1 MRQPS
6 VLGIVSYKVFPA
18 QMGGQKCV
26 VDFYRHLANV
36 TKVVLAVHKDNPP
49 STDDWQQPS
58 YPIMHH
64 HKKGPANLLNLFRLR
79 KIIQTQQI
87 DLICIEH
94 SYLGWLGILLR
105 WLTHKPFVI
114 RSHNI
119 EAHRFRDMQKAWWPI
134 YQWYE
139 KQVHRRADLNFFI
152 TEEDRQW
159 AMHHW
164 QLSENKCTVIS
175 YGTTISGTIPEA
187 VRLAARIRLLKENNL
202 PADTRLFLFSGTLD
216 YLPNTD
222 ALRIIISE
230 LLPLLQA
237 TQIPFRVFIC
247 GRFTTT
253 AWKKVLSNTPGI
265 IFKDF
270 VPDINLYLHG
280 SDCFMNPVTLG
291 SGIKIKLVDALAHD
305 LAAVS
310 TRSGARGVDSSIT
323 GNTLRLVNDYDWPA
337 FVQAL
342 FEQAD
347 HTLHPLPESFYH
359 FFNWDHIV
367 QKGLLS
373 LRKL

>member
-26 VDFYRHLANV
+26 VSFYRHLA
-36 TKVVLAVHKDNPP
+36 TLTRVVLAVHKDNPP
-49 STDDWQQPS
+49 ATDDWQQAS
-58 YPIMHH
+58 YPIMYH
-64 HKKGPANLLNLFRLR
+64 HKKGPVNLLNLFRLR
-79 KIIQTQQI
+79 KVIKTEQI
-87 DLICIEH
+87 DLVCIEH

-105 WLTHKPFVI
+105 WLTQKPFVI

-119 EAHRFRDMQKAWWPI
+119 EAHRFRDMQKPWWPL

-139 KQVHRRADLNFFI
+139 KQVHRQADLSFFI

-159 AMHHW
+159 AIDHW
-164 QLSENKCTVIS
+164 QLVEEKCTVIS
-175 YGTTISGTIPEA
+175 YGTDIPGPLPE
-187 VRLAARIRLLKENNL
+187 VIRLQARIRLLKENQL
-202 PADTRLFLFSGTLD
+202 PANTRLFLFSGTLD

-222 ALRIIISE
+222 ALRIIVSE
-230 LLPLLQA
+230 LLPLMQA
-237 TQIPFRVFIC
+237 THIPFRIFIC
-247 GRFTTT
+247 GSHTTA
-253 AWKKVLSNTPGI
+253 AWKKVLHNTPGI

-270 VPDINLYLHG
+270 VPDINLYLNG

-291 SGIKIKLVDALAHD
+291 SGIKIKLVDALAQD

-310 TRSGARGVDSSIT
+310 TRSGARGVNISLT
-323 GNTLRLVNDYDWPA
+323 GDTLRLVDDYNWPA
-337 FVQAL
+337 FVRAL

-347 HTLHPLPESFYH
+347 HTPPPLPDSFYQ

-367 QKGLLS
+367 QKALLS
-373 LRKL
+373 LQTV